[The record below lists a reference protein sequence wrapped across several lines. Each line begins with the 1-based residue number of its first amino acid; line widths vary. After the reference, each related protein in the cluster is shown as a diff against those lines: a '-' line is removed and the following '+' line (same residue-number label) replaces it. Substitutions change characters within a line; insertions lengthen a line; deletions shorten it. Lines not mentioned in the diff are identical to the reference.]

1 MRLVSPVGLARKAL
15 RLGWRGAWDMLVAQ
29 RALLRARKAL
39 RSRPRGALLRPAPA
53 APRTTPPPPG
63 VVATLERL
71 AVAVRRASDYGLFA
85 PTCLVRAL
93 ALEDLAR
100 RCGAEDAVVRV
111 GVRREGGAF
120 EAHAWL
126 ELDGRV
132 VGDTRDNVERFT
144 VLEDFSG
151 LPA

>member
-1 MRLVSPVGLARKAL
+1 MV
-15 RLGWRGAWDMLVAQ
+15 VAQ
-29 RALLRARKAL
+29 RALLRARRAL
-39 RSRPRGALLRPAPA
+39 RTRPAGALLKPVVPRPGGAPA
-53 APRTTPPPPG
+53 APDVTEALDRM
-63 VVATLERL
+63 
-71 AVAVRRASDYGLFA
+71 AVAVRRASDYGVFA

-100 RCGAEDAVVRV
+100 RVGADEAVVRV
-111 GVRREGGAF
+111 GVRRQGGAF

-132 VGDTRDNVERFT
+132 VGDTREHVSGFT

-151 LPA
+151 LPG